1 MEEVKKITAATLR
14 NWLQQGIPLSVID
27 IRPLTQRMDA
37 MIPGSL
43 HINAYDQ
50 LKQNDVTALDSL
62 HLDKSI
68 PVVTYCAGGG
78 LSVAA
83 AALLQT
89 KGYTAYS
96 LEGGMNAW
104 NN

>member
-1 MEEVKKITAATLR
+1 MHEVNIITPATLR
-14 NWLQQGIPLSVID
+14 NWLQQGIPVSVLD
-27 IRPLTQRMDA
+27 IRPLTQRVET

-50 LKQNDVTALDSL
+50 LKQNDVTALDNL

-68 PVVTYCAGGG
+68 PVVVYCAGGG
-78 LSVAA
+78 LSVTA

-89 KGYTAYS
+89 KGYTTYT